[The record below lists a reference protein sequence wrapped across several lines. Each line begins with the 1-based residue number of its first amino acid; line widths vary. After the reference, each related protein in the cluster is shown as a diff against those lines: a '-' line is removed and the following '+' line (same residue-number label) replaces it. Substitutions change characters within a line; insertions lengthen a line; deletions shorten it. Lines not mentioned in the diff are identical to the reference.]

1 MSTPRM
7 HCRFEGEEVGTLR
20 VGEEGDSHLADT
32 RMVKYCFR
40 EALAKGGE
48 LARVA
53 STRLGQGVGEL
64 PFRQC
69 GSQ

>member
-1 MSTPRM
+1 MTTPGM

-40 EALAKGGE
+40 EALAKGRERGR
-48 LARVA
+48 ACK
-53 STRLGQGVGEL
+53 SRLDEAGPG
-64 PFRQC
+64 RR
-69 GSQ
+69 